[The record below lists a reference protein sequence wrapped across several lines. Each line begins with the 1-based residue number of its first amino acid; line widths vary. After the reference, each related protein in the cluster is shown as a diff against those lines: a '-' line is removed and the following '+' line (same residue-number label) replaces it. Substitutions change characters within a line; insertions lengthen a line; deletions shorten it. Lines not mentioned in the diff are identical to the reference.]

1 MMMQELNNANNL
13 WTILSDSEK
22 TVDKS
27 EEEKVK
33 APAVY
38 KCCDNP
44 QITYYGVVNLN
55 IDERTIG
62 SVDVWRCGVCKKQ
75 FCEEKQ
81 LGIEELAEVV
91 GMPKI
96 DPDAKWAVSVCKL
109 QQGKYKWKLVKL
121 KENGTIQHECLDEKV
136 ISLKSENFKIED
148 DQHWSFLI
156 EDNVNKAIE
165 I

>member
-1 MMMQELNNANNL
+1 M
-13 WTILSDSEK
+13 SETPSETPK
-22 TVDKS
+22 TP
-27 EEEKVK
+27 EI
-33 APAVY
+33 Y

-44 QITYYGVVNLN
+44 QITYLAPVNIN

-81 LGIEELAEVV
+81 LGIEELTDIV
-91 GMPKI
+91 GMPRI
-96 DPDAKWAVSVCKL
+96 DSDAKWAVCVSKL
-109 QQGKYKWKLVKL
+109 QKGKDRWKLVKL
-121 KENGTIQHECLDEKV
+121 KENGEIKFETVEEK
-136 ISLKSENFKIED
+136 IITLKVENFKIED

>member
-1 MMMQELNNANNL
+1 
-13 WTILSDSEK
+13 LSDTEK
-22 TVDKS
+22 PVEKP

-33 APAVY
+33 APPVY

-62 SVDVWRCGVCKKQ
+62 SVDVWRCGVCKKH

-81 LGIEELAEVV
+81 LGIEELTDIV
-91 GMPKI
+91 GMPRI
-96 DPDAKWAVSVCKL
+96 DSDAKWAVSVCKL

-136 ISLKSENFKIED
+136 IPLESKNFKIED
-148 DQHWSFLI
+148 EQHWSFLI

>member
-1 MMMQELNNANNL
+1 MQELNNANNL

-22 TVDKS
+22 TVGKS
-27 EEEKVK
+27 DEEKVK

-121 KENGTIQHECLDEKV
+121 KENSTIQHECLDEKV

-148 DQHWSFLI
+148 EQHWSFLI

>member
-1 MMMQELNNANNL
+1 MQELNNANNL
-13 WTILSDSEK
+13 WTILSDTEK
-22 TVDKS
+22 TVEKP

-33 APAVY
+33 AAPVY

-62 SVDVWRCGVCKKQ
+62 SVDVWRCGVCKKH

-81 LGIEELAEVV
+81 LGIEELTDIV
-91 GMPKI
+91 GMPRI
-96 DPDAKWAVSVCKL
+96 DSDAKWAVSVCKL

-136 ISLKSENFKIED
+136 IPLESKNFKIED
-148 DQHWSFLI
+148 EQHWSFLI

>member
-1 MMMQELNNANNL
+1 M
-13 WTILSDSEK
+13 SDSEK
-22 TVDKS
+22 TVGKP
-27 EEEKVK
+27 EEEKPI
-33 APAVY
+33 APPVY

-62 SVDVWRCGVCKKQ
+62 SVDVWRCGVCKKY

-81 LGIEELAEVV
+81 LGIEELTDIV
-91 GMPKI
+91 GMPRI
-96 DPDAKWAVSVCKL
+96 DSDAKWAVCVSKL
-109 QQGKYKWKLVKL
+109 QKGRDRWKLVKL
-121 KENGTIQHECLDEKV
+121 KESGEIKFETVEEK
-136 ISLKSENFKIED
+136 IIILKVENFKIED

>member
-1 MMMQELNNANNL
+1 M
-13 WTILSDSEK
+13 SDTEK
-22 TVDKS
+22 TVEKP

-33 APAVY
+33 APPVY

-62 SVDVWRCGVCKKQ
+62 SVDVWRCGVCKKH

-81 LGIEELAEVV
+81 LGIEELTDIV
-91 GMPKI
+91 GMPRI
-96 DPDAKWAVSVCKL
+96 DSDAKWAVSVCKL

-136 ISLKSENFKIED
+136 IPLESKNFKIED
-148 DQHWSFLI
+148 EQHWSFLI

>member
-1 MMMQELNNANNL
+1 M
-13 WTILSDSEK
+13 SDSEK

-136 ISLKSENFKIED
+136 IPLKSKNFKIED
-148 DQHWSFLI
+148 EQHWSFLI

>member
-1 MMMQELNNANNL
+1 M
-13 WTILSDSEK
+13 LSDPKK
-22 TVDKS
+22 TVEKP

-33 APAVY
+33 APPVY

-44 QITYYGVVNLN
+44 QITYYGVTNLN
-55 IDERTIG
+55 INERTIG
-62 SVDVWRCGVCKKQ
+62 SVDVWRCAVCKKH

-81 LGIEELAEVV
+81 LGIEELTDIV
-91 GMPKI
+91 GMPRI
-96 DPDAKWAVSVCKL
+96 DSDAKWAVCVCKL

-136 ISLKSENFKIED
+136 IPLKSENYKIVDE
-148 DQHWSFLI
+148 QHWSFLI

>member
-1 MMMQELNNANNL
+1 M
-13 WTILSDSEK
+13 SDTEK
-22 TVDKS
+22 TVEKP

-33 APAVY
+33 APAIY

-44 QITYYGVVNLN
+44 QITYYGVTN
-55 IDERTIG
+55 ININERTIG
-62 SVDVWRCGVCKKQ
+62 SVDVWRCAVCKKH

-81 LGIEELAEVV
+81 LGIEELTDIV
-91 GMPKI
+91 GMPRI
-96 DPDAKWAVSVCKL
+96 DSDAKWAVSVCKL

-136 ISLKSENFKIED
+136 IPLKSENYKIVDE
-148 DQHWSFLI
+148 QHWSFLI

>member
-1 MMMQELNNANNL
+1 M
-13 WTILSDSEK
+13 SDSEK

-136 ISLKSENFKIED
+136 IPLKSENFKIED
-148 DQHWSFLI
+148 EQHWSFLI

>member
-1 MMMQELNNANNL
+1 M
-13 WTILSDSEK
+13 SDSEK
-22 TVDKS
+22 PVGKP
-27 EEEKVK
+27 EEEKPI
-33 APAVY
+33 APPVY

-55 IDERTIG
+55 INERTIG
-62 SVDVWRCGVCKKQ
+62 SVDVWRCGVCKKK

-96 DPDAKWAVSVCKL
+96 DFDAKWAVTICKL

-121 KENGTIQHECLDEKV
+121 KENDTIQHECIEEKV
-136 ISLKSENFKIED
+136 ISLQSKNFKID
-148 DQHWSFLI
+148 DQQHWSFLI

>member
-1 MMMQELNNANNL
+1 M
-13 WTILSDSEK
+13 SDSEK

-156 EDNVNKAIE
+156 EENVNKAIE

>member
-1 MMMQELNNANNL
+1 M
-13 WTILSDSEK
+13 SDSDAPSGKPQSYTRK
-22 TVDKS
+22 TLDKS

-62 SVDVWRCGVCKKQ
+62 SVDVWRCGACKKQ

-81 LGIEELAEVV
+81 LGIEELTDVV

-96 DPDAKWAVSVCKL
+96 DSDAKWAVTVCKL

-136 ISLKSENFKIED
+136 ISLKSESFKIED
-148 DQHWSFLI
+148 EQHWSFLI
-156 EDNVNKAIE
+156 EENVNKAIE

>member
-1 MMMQELNNANNL
+1 M
-13 WTILSDSEK
+13 SDSEK
-22 TVDKS
+22 TVGKP
-27 EEEKVK
+27 EEEKPK
-33 APAVY
+33 APPVY

-62 SVDVWRCGVCKKQ
+62 SVDVWRCGVCKRQ

-121 KENGTIQHECLDEKV
+121 KENSTIQHECLDEKV

-148 DQHWSFLI
+148 EQHWSFLI